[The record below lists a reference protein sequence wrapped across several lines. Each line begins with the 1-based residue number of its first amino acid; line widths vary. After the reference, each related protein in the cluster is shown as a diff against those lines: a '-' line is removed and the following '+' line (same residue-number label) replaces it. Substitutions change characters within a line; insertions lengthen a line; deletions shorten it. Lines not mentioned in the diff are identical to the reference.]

1 MKNPIWFFDATG
13 GIIKN
18 VSRQKKPFLYSLV
31 MHDPKENVIVPFA
44 EFITTSHTTL
54 NISKYLLSVRDLSSK
69 SSNSPFTGASI
80 IITDLSWAL
89 ITAVIQTFMANNVVD
104 YLTWS
109 FDLIVNDKSN
119 TKKIHKSI
127 LIFCSTH
134 FLKKIIEKSKKI
146 SCSQDIRID
155 FIHCFT
161 LLQSSCDLSDFET
174 LLFYISSMFT
184 RRFLTE
190 SVIFSINEL
199 RKKMEERID
208 FS

>member
-1 MKNPIWFFDATG
+1 MDFLFSLETKLWEAIRLKNPIWFFDATG

-109 FDLIVNDKSN
+109 FDLIVNRH
-119 TKKIHKSI
+119 IPI
-127 LIFCSTH
+127 LVHLVTNY
-134 FLKKIIEKSKKI
+134 LN
-146 SCSQDIRID
+146 
-155 FIHCFT
+155 
-161 LLQSSCDLSDFET
+161 
-174 LLFYISSMFT
+174 LFVS
-184 RRFLTE
+184 
-190 SVIFSINEL
+190 
-199 RKKMEERID
+199 
-208 FS
+208 